1 MKCTNCGAELP
12 EGSTVC
18 FECGAPQQAPSTTTT
33 PNTTTQSPATNN
45 VYAPEKGKNKCKNCG
60 ADLPDGATVC
70 FECGSPQNVVKS
82 DNGTVTA
89 QVPATGTTKSKVLAA
104 ILAFFF
110 GCYGIDQFYLGF
122 VKTGIIRIVV
132 TFVTCS
138 IGGVIWGIV
147 DCVRIAT
154 GSIKVDAKGNP
165 II

>member
-1 MKCTNCGAELP
+1 MKCTNCGAELI

-18 FECGAPQQAPSTTTT
+18 FECGAPQQAPTTT
-33 PNTTTQSPATNN
+33 NTSDTIKQSPMTNN
-45 VYAPEKGKNKCKNCG
+45 AYAPEKGKNKCKNCG
-60 ADLPDGATVC
+60 TDLPDGATVC

-82 DNGTVTA
+82 DNGFVPA
-89 QVPATGTTKSKVLAA
+89 QVPKTGKTKSKVVAA
-104 ILAFFF
+104 ILAFFL

-122 VKTGIIRIVV
+122 VTTGIIRIVV
-132 TFVTCS
+132 TFLTS
-138 IGGVIWGIV
+138 GIGGIIWGIL